1 MTTAIGWVA
10 TALFSASYFFKQQRT
25 LLAIQIV
32 AASVWILYG
41 LGLGAVPVVVANV
54 VVAASAGWSL
64 WRISREE
71 RPGNAT
77 SRPAEATM
85 NRAA

>member
-1 MTTAIGWVA
+1 MTTVIGWVA
-10 TALFSASYFFKQQRT
+10 TALFSASYFFKRQRT

-41 LGLGAVPVVVANV
+41 LGLGAVPVVVANL

-64 WRISREE
+64 WRIWREDRSREAPDGSPLAE
-71 RPGNAT
+71 RSA
-77 SRPAEATM
+77 
-85 NRAA
+85 